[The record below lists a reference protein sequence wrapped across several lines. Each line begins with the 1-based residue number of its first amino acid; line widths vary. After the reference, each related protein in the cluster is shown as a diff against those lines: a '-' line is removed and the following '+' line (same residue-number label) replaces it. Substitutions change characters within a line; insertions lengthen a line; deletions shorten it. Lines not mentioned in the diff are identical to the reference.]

1 MKARLSSV
9 AHALLAGP
17 RSLSSTSI
25 GSSAAIAGP
34 KNVEKQ
40 AARIERPTMTIVGAS
55 TMTAA
60 DQDEHEDA
68 RAPHR

>member
-9 AHALLAGP
+9 AHALFAGP

-25 GSSAAIAGP
+25 GSNAAIAGP

-40 AARIERPTMTIVGAS
+40 AARIERPMMTSVGAS
-55 TMTAA
+55 TMTTPTRI
-60 DQDEHEDA
+60 EHDDA
-68 RAPHR
+68 RAPRR